1 MTSPNFLSFEELA
14 ATSTP
19 LGYGPGAS
27 SAVKAPT
34 FAAMRRQQPIPEK
47 YRSMSPF
54 ELDHAIESSREK
66 LDGSLVILGH
76 HYQRDEIIR
85 FADFRGDSFKLSQLA
100 AGRSEADYIVF
111 CGVHFMAESADILSA
126 AHQTVILPN
135 MTAGCSMADMA
146 GYDDV
151 LVAWEYITGAC
162 GPSVIPVT
170 YMNSAADLKA
180 FCGEHGGIVCTSS
193 NAPQILQWA
202 FDRGKRVL
210 FFPDEHLGRNSAD
223 KIGLPQD
230 KVAVWDPRDTAD
242 STAKSI
248 AASLIVWKGFC
259 SVHERFSVDQITEA
273 RQRYPGCTVIV
284 HPECRREVVQAADS
298 AGSTEFI
305 IAEIER
311 APAGTTF
318 AVGTEVNLV
327 NRLAGEHPEMTIF
340 CLDPVVCPCST
351 MYRIHPAYLAWVLDE
366 LVDGRVMNQIKVDQR
381 TATYA
386 RTALNRMLD
395 VGAQPVSHEPL
406 PASIESIPA

>member
-1 MTSPNFLSFEELA
+1 M
-14 ATSTP
+14 
-19 LGYGPGAS
+19 
-27 SAVKAPT
+27 K
-34 FAAMRRQQPIPEK
+34 RQQPIPDN
-47 YRSMSPF
+47 YRSMSPL
-54 ELDHAIESSREK
+54 ELDRSIEESRETLGK
-66 LDGSLVILGH
+66 DLVILGH
-76 HYQRDEIIR
+76 HYQRDEIIK

-100 AGRSEADYIVF
+100 AGRSEAEFIVF
-111 CGVHFMAESADILSA
+111 CGVHFMAESADILSS

-135 MTAGCSMADMA
+135 LTAGCSMADMA

-151 LVAWEYITGAC
+151 MVAWEHITDAC

-193 NAPQILQWA
+193 NAPQILRWA
-202 FDRGKRVL
+202 FERGEKVL
-210 FFPDEHLGRNSAD
+210 FFPDEHLGRNTAD
-223 KIGLPQD
+223 KIGLP
-230 KVAVWDPRDTAD
+230 KERVAVWDPRDVSE
-242 STAKSI
+242 STMQA
-248 AASLIVWKGFC
+248 AEASLIVWKGFC
-259 SVHERFSVDQITEA
+259 SVHERFSVDQIRQA
-273 RQRYPGCTVIV
+273 RRTHPGCTVIV

-298 AGSTEFI
+298 DGSTEFI

-327 NRLAGEHPEMTIF
+327 NRLAAEHPEMTIF

-366 LVDGRVMNQIKVDQR
+366 LVEGRVMNQIKVGQR

-395 VGAQPVSHEPL
+395 VGAQPLMQDL
-406 PASIESIPA
+406 PAPAAVESMSA